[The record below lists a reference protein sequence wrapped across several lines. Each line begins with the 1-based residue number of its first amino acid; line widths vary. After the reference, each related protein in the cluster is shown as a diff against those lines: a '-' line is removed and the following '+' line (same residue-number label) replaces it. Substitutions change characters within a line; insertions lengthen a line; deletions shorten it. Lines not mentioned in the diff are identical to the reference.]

1 MGRERTNSSKET
13 VEKGQLRSDGECENV
28 TSPFVILVITGFGD
42 SWGEVQGTIAAGR
55 EENQHVYF
63 QGYQHDRGPTG
74 SLKWHCWKVWRHE
87 TTHFREVLA
96 RDVSRPLKVGEELF
110 ASP

>member
-1 MGRERTNSSKET
+1 MGRERTNSSEET

-28 TSPFVILVITGFGD
+28 TSPFVILGITGFGD
-42 SWGEVQGTIAAGR
+42 SWGEVQGTTAAGR

-74 SLKWHCWKVWRHE
+74 SLKC
-87 TTHFREVLA
+87 T
-96 RDVSRPLKVGEELF
+96 VGEGGDMKPHILER
-110 ASP
+110 SWPEM